1 MHTSGRRPRA
11 LARTAMLALVPMFLV
26 IGAGAAVAAPPAQPS
41 PVGVVNVNTATAT
54 ELERLPGIGEAKA
67 KAILEER
74 KARGGF
80 KTVEELE
87 DVQGI
92 GKAALERLRPYV
104 SVEGKTT
111 AKSQ

>member
-1 MHTSGRRPRA
+1 MHTSGRQRRA
-11 LARTAMLALVPMFLV
+11 LARIALLALVPTLLL
-26 IGAGAAVAAPPAQPS
+26 GSGAALAAPPAQPGAA
-41 PVGVVNVNTATAT
+41 GVVNVNTATAD

-67 KAILEER
+67 RAILEER

-111 AKSQ
+111 VKSQ